1 MYPMIHFCKAW
12 SEVNFLLGYATCL
25 VGSKLP
31 SRLWVLRRNGMEKY
45 VELDTGKGI
54 LRGMLHLPDTEIT
67 GKSPGVIL
75 YHGFS
80 GDRMEPGFMFV
91 RFSRLLSK
99 QNIASIRF
107 DFLGSG
113 ESDGSFTDMT
123 FSNEVEQASIIMD
136 YFKNLDNIDENNIIL
151 LGLSM
156 GGALAGYLAGSRSS
170 ELKGL
175 VLWAPAGEM
184 RLLID
189 KREKE
194 IESGEI
200 TVDIMD
206 ISGLRLGEGFIED
219 VRQINIFEKT
229 AGYTKE
235 VLIVHGTSD
244 TVVPVAVSEGYLQ
257 LFGNRA
263 ELVLINGA
271 DHTFQGIKWI
281 EQLFDVSLKFIKGL
295 VGSKLPARQ
304 CSQRKIN

>member
-1 MYPMIHFCKAW
+1 
-12 SEVNFLLGYATCL
+12 
-25 VGSKLP
+25 
-31 SRLWVLRRNGMEKY
+31 MEKY

-54 LRGMLHLPDTEIT
+54 LRGMLHLPDTETT

-91 RFSRLLSK
+91 RFSRLLAK

-136 YFKNLDNIDENNIIL
+136 YFKNLDNIDGNNIIL

-184 RLLID
+184 HLFID

-219 VRQINIFEKT
+219 ARKVSIFEQT
-229 AGYTKE
+229 AGYTGE
-235 VLIVHGTSD
+235 VLIVHGTGD

-257 LFGNRA
+257 LFGIRA
-263 ELVLINGA
+263 KLVLVDGA
-271 DHTFQGIKWI
+271 DHTFQGIPWI
-281 EQLFDVSLKFIKGL
+281 KELFEVSLTFIKGRI
-295 VGSKLPARQ
+295 K
-304 CSQRKIN
+304 